1 MKFISI
7 LFIFLVFAIVM
18 VHTSPA
24 TPRAPEEK
32 IGPNLKSI
40 AVQRNGIYS
49 KLLKKLNTINDEYET
64 HFKSFEKEL
73 PIAAKKDNLPIPKSF
88 PAWNDA
94 YVEDVH
100 KVKTIAKRLHKRIET
115 AIAKA
120 KYYHP

>member
-1 MKFISI
+1 
-7 LFIFLVFAIVM
+7 M

-32 IGPNLKSI
+32 IGPHLKSI

-49 KLLKKLNTINDEYET
+49 SLLKKLSKINKEYET
-64 HFKSFEKEL
+64 HFESFEKEL
-73 PIAAKKDNLPIPKSF
+73 PIAAKKDGLPIPKSF

-100 KVKTIAKRLHKRIET
+100 KVKKIAKRLHKRIDT